1 MKSNAGNRPRRPVV
15 RSPQGPGQLATNI
28 EVKHQ
33 YRFSSS
39 SAAPIAISDTRLL
52 AACGVDAVT
61 ATLGKGIWQTVKVNQ
76 IEIWTPPAAQG
87 ANATCS
93 VLFPAAQQS
102 QAREV
107 TDTTVSVAKP
117 AHVLVTP
124 PRYSLCSFWQNGT
137 GNTLFTLVA
146 PPGSIIDV
154 WVSLIL
160 GDGPLAAVISQ
171 VLVGATIGSVYY
183 APLDLNMVAG
193 AVYLPIGLTTL

>member
-1 MKSNAGNRPRRPVV
+1 M
-15 RSPQGPGQLATNI
+15 RSPPGPRQLRTNI

-33 YRFSSS
+33 FRFASSS
-39 SAAPIAISDTRLL
+39 SAPTAITDTRLL
-52 AACGVDAVT
+52 AAAGVSAVT
-61 ATLGKGIWQTVKVNQ
+61 AVLGYSIWQSVKVNQ

-93 VLFPAAQQS
+93 VLFPASLQS

-107 TDTTVSVAKP
+107 TDTSVSVAIP

-124 PRYSLCSFWQNGT
+124 PRLSLCSFWQNGST
-137 GNTLFTLVA
+137 STLFTLTA

-154 WVSLIL
+154 WVSLVL
-160 GDGPLAAVISQ
+160 DDGTNSVPVTQ
-171 VLVGATIGSVYY
+171 TLVGATIGSIYY
-183 APLDLNMVAG
+183 APLDFNHVAG